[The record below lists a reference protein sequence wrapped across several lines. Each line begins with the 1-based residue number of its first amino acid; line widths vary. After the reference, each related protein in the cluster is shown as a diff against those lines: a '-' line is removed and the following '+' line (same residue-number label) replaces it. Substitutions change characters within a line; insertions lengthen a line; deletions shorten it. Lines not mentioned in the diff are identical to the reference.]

1 MNADRD
7 RPRLALLRAFVAL
20 GAPLAPREPLTLP
33 DAPRMLL
40 IRPDH
45 IGDLLFTTPAV
56 RALRQAFPPTHL
68 VGVVGSWR
76 CGATPGARVWTA
88 VHSLQQA

>member
-1 MNADRD
+1 MNANRE

-33 DAPRMLL
+33 DAPCVLL

-45 IGDLLFTTPAV
+45 IGDLLLATPAL
-56 RALRQAFPPTHL
+56 RALHQAFPQTHL
-68 VGVVGSWR
+68 VGVVGPWR
-76 CGATPGARVWTA
+76 CGATPGAQVWTA
-88 VHSLQQA
+88 VNSLQQA